1 MTTSHPQQDRLTLDR
16 LLASWRGAVLPGLT
30 AVMLLVLQPAGWAQ
44 SGNPADPPGSVARLN
59 LMEGGVSFL
68 PAELAGSGDATAW
81 TPAIANRPLTS
92 GDRLWAGPGARTELH
107 VGSTTLRMNEQTSLD
122 FLTLDDNVTRLRLG
136 QGTLRL
142 RVRTLFG
149 GQRLEIDTPNLAFVI
164 NKPGDYRIDAN
175 PSSDTTRVVAQ
186 SGGGAI
192 YGDSGTPLTLGSQQ
206 QGSFTGTDL
215 APAAPGASMQDS
227 FDAWAIA
234 RDRREEQSVSARY
247 IPREIVGYQQ
257 LDSYGDWSQDPG
269 YGAIWLPRAMPADWA
284 PYRAGHWSWISP
296 WGWTW
301 IDDAPWG
308 FAPFHYG
315 RWAQIGPRWAWV
327 PGRPEPR
334 PVYAPALVAFVGG
347 GIGAAT
353 WNISLGAGFP
363 PRPGVG
369 WFPLAPGEAF
379 RPAYQA
385 SPRYVTQINNNIV
398 VNNVVNNTN
407 VYRYQRQPSAVTVTN
422 AADFARGRPG
432 RGSFQAVNAG
442 DLGRAPTTTSNV
454 AAPVTLPPRPER
466 RDLPAPAAAAA
477 VPPAALFTPRSVVAS
492 QGERHDVRPEDRHEE
507 RREDRGNDQRG
518 RPERSQGYSEPK
530 RPATALA
537 TTSQSTSAAPAATVP
552 VQPIAAKPVAVPAPA
567 APIAAASPVSPAA
580 PVVTRSTQP
589 QPGPQTVQPNQTSRN
604 RAAQSEQARPP
615 FNPVRPPETQ
625 REQPPRPVPQAR
637 VSPPVQVIV
646 PAPSPQAAGERNA
659 AEQAQRAAV
668 RSQEQAQQ
676 RTQYDQHRQ
685 QQEQAR
691 QAQKTQQ
698 DQARQQQRAQQDQQR
713 QPREQQQQ
721 QQRQQQEPRAQ
732 QARTQQQPHNAEA
745 ARAREHR
752 PEGAPHRNSLP

>member
-1 MTTSHPQQDRLTLDR
+1 MTTSFSNPRRNPRPLPQWFARWRTGVMPCVTAVL
-16 LLASWRGAVLPGLT
+16 LLA
-30 AVMLLVLQPAGWAQ
+30 LQPAGWAQ
-44 SGNPADPPGSVARLN
+44 SGSAADPPGSVARLN

-68 PAELAGSGDATAW
+68 PAELAGSSDANAW
-81 TPAIANRPLTS
+81 TPAIANRPLIS

-122 FLTLDDNVTRLRLG
+122 FLTLDDNVTQLRLE

-142 RVRTLFG
+142 RVRTLFE
-149 GQRLEIDTPNLAFVI
+149 GQKLEIDTPNLAFVI

-175 PSSDTTRVVAQ
+175 PASDTTRVVAQ

-192 YGDSGTPLTLGSQQ
+192 YGGSGTPLTLGNQQ

-215 APAAPGASMQDS
+215 APAAPGASLQDN

-269 YGAIWLPRAMPADWA
+269 YGAIWLPRAMPASWA

-334 PVYAPALVAFVGG
+334 PLYAPALVAFVGG

-379 RPAYQA
+379 RPVYQA

-407 VYRYQRQPSAVTVTN
+407 VYRYQRQPSAGTVTS

-442 DLGRAPTTTSNV
+442 DLGRAPATTSNV
-454 AAPVTLPPRPER
+454 AAPVALPPRPER
-466 RDLPAPAAAAA
+466 RDLPAPATAAA
-477 VPPAALFTPRSVVAS
+477 VPPAALFTPRPVVAS
-492 QGERHDVRPEDRHEE
+492 RGERRDGRAEE
-507 RREDRGNDQRG
+507 RREERGNDQRA
-518 RPERSQGYSEPK
+518 RPEDGREPQ
-530 RPATALA
+530 RPAALL
-537 TTSQSTSAAPAATVP
+537 APAPQGSRAAAVAAVP
-552 VQPIAAKPVAVPAPA
+552 VPQPAARPAPV
-567 APIAAASPVSPAA
+567 APIAATLP
-580 PVVTRSTQP
+580 VTRQAQP
-589 QPGPQTVQPNQTSRN
+589 QQGPQTGQPNQTR
-604 RAAQSEQARPP
+604 RDPAAQPEPARPS
-615 FNPVRPPETQ
+615 FNSARPLQAQ
-625 REQPPRPVPQAR
+625 REQPQRQVPQPR
-637 VSPPVQVIV
+637 VNPPVQAIV
-646 PAPSPQAAGERNA
+646 PAPSPQAAVERNA
-659 AEQAQRAAV
+659 AEQAQRAAA

-676 RTQYDQHRQ
+676 RAQHDQQRQ

-713 QPREQQQQ
+713 QLREQQQ

-732 QARTQQQPHNAEA
+732 QTRTQQQPHNAET
-745 ARAREHR
+745 ARTREPR
-752 PEGAPHRNSLP
+752 PEGAPHRNREP

>member
-1 MTTSHPQQDRLTLDR
+1 MTTSFSNPRRNPRPLPQWFARWRTGVMPCVTAVL
-16 LLASWRGAVLPGLT
+16 LLA
-30 AVMLLVLQPAGWAQ
+30 LQPAGWAQ
-44 SGNPADPPGSVARLN
+44 SGSAADPPGSVARLN

-68 PAELAGSGDATAW
+68 PAELAGSSDANAW
-81 TPAIANRPLTS
+81 TPAIANRPLIS

-122 FLTLDDNVTRLRLG
+122 FLTLDDNVTQLRLE

-142 RVRTLFG
+142 RVRTLFE
-149 GQRLEIDTPNLAFVI
+149 GQKLEIDTPNLAFVI

-175 PSSDTTRVVAQ
+175 PASDTTRVVAQ

-192 YGDSGTPLTLGSQQ
+192 YGGSGTPLTLGNQQ

-215 APAAPGASMQDS
+215 APAAPGASLQDN

-269 YGAIWLPRAMPADWA
+269 YGAIWLPRAMPASWA

-327 PGRPEPR
+327 PGHLEPR

-363 PRPGVG
+363 SRPGVG

-379 RPAYQA
+379 LPAYQA

-398 VNNVVNNTN
+398 VNNVVNNTT

-422 AADFARGRPG
+422 MADFARGRPG
-432 RGSFQAVNAG
+432 RGSFEAVNAR
-442 DLGRAPTTTSNV
+442 DLGRAPATTSNA
-454 AAPVTLPPRPER
+454 AAPVTLPPRPQT
-466 RDLPAPAAAAA
+466 RDLPAPAVAAA
-477 VPPAALFTPRSVVAS
+477 VPPAALLAPRPVVAS
-492 QGERHDVRPEDRHEE
+492 RGEHRDGRPEE
-507 RREDRGNDQRG
+507 RREERGNDQRARLEGG
-518 RPERSQGYSEPK
+518 REPQ
-530 RPATALA
+530 RPAALLA
-537 TTSQSTSAAPAATVP
+537 PAPQGSYAAGIAAVAAVPVPQPASKPAPVAPTAAPPSPPPATP
-552 VQPIAAKPVAVPAPA
+552 P
-567 APIAAASPVSPAA
+567 
-580 PVVTRSTQP
+580 VTRQAQP
-589 QPGPQTVQPNQTSRN
+589 RQGPQTGQPNQTR
-604 RAAQSEQARPP
+604 RDPAAQPEPARPFFNPARPP
-615 FNPVRPPETQ
+615 EAQ
-625 REQPPRPVPQAR
+625 REQPQRPAPQAR
-637 VSPPVQVIV
+637 ANPPVT
-646 PAPSPQAAGERNA
+646 AATPTLNPRAAADRNA
-659 AEQAQRAAV
+659 AEQAQRAATQAQA
-668 RSQEQAQQ
+668 QEQAQQ
-676 RTQYDQHRQ
+676 RAQRQ

-698 DQARQQQRAQQDQQR
+698 DQQRQLREQHQQQRAQQA
-713 QPREQQQQ
+713 
-721 QQRQQQEPRAQ
+721 RAQ
-732 QARTQQQPHNAEA
+732 QQAQGAEA
-745 ARAREHR
+745 ARAREPR
-752 PEGAPHRNSLP
+752 PEGAPHRNREP

>member
-1 MTTSHPQQDRLTLDR
+1 MTMSHLYQNRLTLDR
-16 LLASWRGAVLPGLT
+16 LLASWLGAVLPGLT
-30 AVMLLVLQPAGWAQ
+30 AVMLLAVQPAVWSQ

-68 PAELAGSGDATAW
+68 PAELAGSGDVNAW

-92 GDRLWAGPGARTELH
+92 GDRLWAGPRARTELH

-122 FLTLDDNVTRLRLG
+122 FLTLDDNVTQLRLG

-142 RVRTLFG
+142 RVRTLFQ

-175 PSSDTTRVVAQ
+175 PGSDTSRVVAQ

-192 YGDSGTPLTLGSQQ
+192 YGDSGIPLNLGNQQ

-215 APAAPGASMQDS
+215 APAAPGASVQDS

-234 RDRREEQSVSARY
+234 RDQREEQSVSARY

-257 LDSYGDWSQDPG
+257 LDSYGDWSQDPS
-269 YGAIWLPRAMPADWA
+269 YGAVWLPRAMPTNWA

-353 WNISLGAGFP
+353 WNISLGAGLP

-385 SPRYVTQINNNIV
+385 SPRYVTQVNNNIV

-422 AADFARGRPG
+422 AADFALGRQG
-432 RGSFQAVNAG
+432 RSSFQAVNAG
-442 DLGRAPTTTSNV
+442 DLGSAPAITSNV
-454 AAPVTLPPRPER
+454 AAPVTLPPRSER
-466 RDLPAPAAAAA
+466 RDLAAPAAATA
-477 VPPAALFTPRSVVAS
+477 VPPTALLTPRPIVANRD
-492 QGERHDVRPEDRHEE
+492 ERPEDRRDDRHAE

-518 RPERSQGYSEPK
+518 RPERSQGNSEPQ

-552 VQPIAAKPVAVPAPA
+552 VPSIAAKPVAVPAPA
-567 APIAAASPVSPAA
+567 APIAAASPVPSAA

-589 QPGPQTVQPNQTSRN
+589 QPGRQTGQPNQTSRD
-604 RAAQSEQARPP
+604 RAAQPEQVRPP
-615 FNPVRPPETQ
+615 FNLVRPPETQ
-625 REQPPRPVPQAR
+625 REQPLRPVPQAR
-637 VSPPVQVIV
+637 VNPPMQVII
-646 PAPSPQAAGERNA
+646 PALSPQAAGERNA

-676 RTQYDQHRQ
+676 RAQYDQLRQ
-685 QQEQAR
+685 QQEQAH

-713 QPREQQQQ
+713 QIREQQQQ
-721 QQRQQQEPRAQ
+721 QEPRVQ

-745 ARAREHR
+745 ARAREPR
-752 PEGAPHRNSLP
+752 PEGAPHRNPPP